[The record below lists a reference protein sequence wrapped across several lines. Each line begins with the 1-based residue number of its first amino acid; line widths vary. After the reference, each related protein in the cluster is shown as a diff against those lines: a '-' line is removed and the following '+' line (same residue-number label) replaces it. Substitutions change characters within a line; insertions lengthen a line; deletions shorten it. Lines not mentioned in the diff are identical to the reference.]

1 MRLTGRM
8 RSGWFRLLT
17 AAAAIPL
24 LQTAGCVDIA
34 IRSGIN
40 GFFGGLTRFLQD
52 ALFSA

>member
-1 MRLTGRM
+1 MTRRN
-8 RSGWFRLLT
+8 RSGWLRLMT
-17 AAAAIPL
+17 AAATIPL

-34 IRSGIN
+34 VRTAIN